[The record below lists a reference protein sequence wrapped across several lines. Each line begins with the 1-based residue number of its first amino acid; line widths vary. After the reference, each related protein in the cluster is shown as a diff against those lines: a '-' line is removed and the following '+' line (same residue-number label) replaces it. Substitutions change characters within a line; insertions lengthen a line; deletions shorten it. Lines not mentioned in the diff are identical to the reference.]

1 MLSKVLLTTAV
12 IGAATA
18 QLPAIVKRDF
28 IENRQFDDIGVDP
41 TCQSALSAIQTIYS
55 SVPTP
60 PADLLTATLPA
71 DPCATPSFTGSLQSE
86 WNSYTSE
93 ALQWY
98 ASHTSDFA
106 SFFTACPDLVDESA
120 TNVPVCSSDL
130 AGLGGA
136 ATTTPPAQT
145 TGSSE
150 SASSP
155 TVTDATTT
163 GATESEA
170 TSSAG
175 ASSSQSPSS
184 TVSTG
189 AAPHQTSFVMAAA
202 VAAVGFMGAVAVL

>member
-1 MLSKVLLTTAV
+1 MLSKVLLATAV
-12 IGAATA
+12 IGTATA
-18 QLPAIVKRDF
+18 QLPAIFKRDF
-28 IENRQFDDIGVDP
+28 IENRQDDGLGVDP

-71 DPCATPSFTGSLQSE
+71 DPCVTPSFTGSLQSE
-86 WNSYTSE
+86 WSSYTSE

-98 ASHTSDFA
+98 ASHTADFA
-106 SFFTACPDLVDESA
+106 NFLTACSDLVDESA
-120 TNVPVCSSDL
+120 ATNLPVCSSDL
-130 AGLGGA
+130 AGLGGV

-145 TGSSE
+145 TG
-150 SASSP
+150 P

-163 GATESEA
+163 AATESGA
-170 TSSAG
+170 ASSAG

-189 AAPHQTSFVMAAA
+189 AAPHETSFVMAAA
-202 VAAVGFMGAVAVL
+202 VAAAGFMGAVAVL